1 MFGWVRMRFGDIL
14 NEWESRTAIPGGL
27 DKAAE
32 AEERL
37 RRSDAEAK
45 AGRKPPKRSDAQN
58 SLIAWLDEYGTE
70 DKDSEGPA
78 AVSEREREAENR
90 RLRDLRPQA
99 RLDLHGQTAEDA
111 EKSIEAFLEGASR
124 SGLEKVLVVTG
135 KGVHSK
141 GEPVLGKTARRVLEA
156 SPFAGRFGTAAQQDG
171 GSGAL
176 WVLIRKES
184 YFSR

>member
-1 MFGWVRMRFGDIL
+1 MRFGDIL
-14 NEWESRTAIPGGL
+14 NEWERKTAIPGGL

-32 AEERL
+32 AEDRL
-37 RRSDAEAK
+37 RKADAEAK
-45 AGRKPPKRSDAQN
+45 ADSVRPKKRSQAQN
-58 SLIAWLDEYGTE
+58 SLLAWLDEYGTE

-78 AVSEREREAENR
+78 VVSEREREAENR

-99 RLDLHGQTAEDA
+99 RLDLHGQSAENA
-111 EKSIEAFLEGASR
+111 EKSLEAFLEGASR
-124 SGLEKVLVVTG
+124 AGLEKVLVVTG

-156 SPFAGRFGTAAQQDG
+156 SPFAGRFGTAEQQDG